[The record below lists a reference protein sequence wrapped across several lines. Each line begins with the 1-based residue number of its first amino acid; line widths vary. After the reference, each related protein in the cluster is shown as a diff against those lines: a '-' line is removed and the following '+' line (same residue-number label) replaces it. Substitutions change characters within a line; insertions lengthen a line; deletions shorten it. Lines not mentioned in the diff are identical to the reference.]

1 MCVCVCVKEL
11 GSSLGRSSHHRSIT
25 CPIRGLVLTDL
36 HTMGVKGLCSLLE
49 DYRQIY
55 QDVPFRDSKLVV
67 DSKNLSH
74 LLYEMFIL
82 DQNHG
87 ENFENYRI

>member
-1 MCVCVCVKEL
+1 
-11 GSSLGRSSHHRSIT
+11 
-25 CPIRGLVLTDL
+25 
-36 HTMGVKGLCSLLE
+36 MGVKGLCSLLE

-87 ENFENYRI
+87 ENFENYRISF

>member
-1 MCVCVCVKEL
+1 M
-11 GSSLGRSSHHRSIT
+11 
-25 CPIRGLVLTDL
+25 
-36 HTMGVKGLCSLLE
+36 CSLLE

-87 ENFENYRI
+87 GEYLGFFKDLSDCGIEPCVVMDGGSATNNIKLVTLKDRVKGKVWSTGRF